1 VERSQFER
9 WVRQI
14 YATEEEEISCSEC
27 FDLVAQYVDLE
38 IAGESA
44 DEKLPRL
51 KQHLSQCRV
60 CREEYEALRDLA
72 RLEAE
77 GRAPSVDDLRQS
89 L

>member
-1 VERSQFER
+1 MKRSQFER

-27 FDLVAQYVDLE
+27 FDLVSQYVDLE
-38 IAGESA
+38 IAGEPAEES
-44 DEKLPRL
+44 LPRL
-51 KQHLSQCRV
+51 KQHLNQCRV

-77 GRAPSVDDLRQS
+77 GRAPSVDDLRKT

>member
-1 VERSQFER
+1 MERSQFER

>member
-1 VERSQFER
+1 MKRSQFER

-14 YATEEEEISCSEC
+14 YETEEEEISCSEC
-27 FDLVAQYVDLE
+27 FDLVSQYVDREL
-38 IAGESA
+38 AGEA
-44 DEKLPRL
+44 AQEQLPHL
-51 KQHLSQCRV
+51 KQHLDQCRA

-77 GRAPSVDDLRQS
+77 GRAPSIDDLRKS

>member
-1 VERSQFER
+1 MKRSQFER

-14 YATEEEEISCSEC
+14 YETEEEEISCSEC
-27 FDLVAQYVDLE
+27 FDLVSQYVDREL
-38 IAGESA
+38 AGEA
-44 DEKLPRL
+44 APEQLPRL
-51 KQHLSQCRV
+51 KQHLDQCRV

-77 GRAPSVDDLRQS
+77 GRAPSIDDLRKS